1 MRRTSTYSTIAVS
14 LLVAAALVGCGLE
27 VKPSG
32 FLKDYSQ
39 LKPSDRVEGAMI
51 YQSPAKPLK
60 LYDKFIVDPIV
71 MHFAPDAKGGG
82 IDPDTLNDL
91 ATYFH
96 AEITKML
103 SEGGYKVVKEPGP
116 GVLYVR
122 AAITQIDKTVP
133 VANIHPGMK
142 ITGIGLGGA
151 SMEAEGLDSQTK
163 EVVFAVTDSQ
173 KGSRLDMAGGF
184 QTYGNAKTVM
194 KGWADV
200 LVARVDEAHGRTAQK
215 K

>member
-1 MRRTSTYSTIAVS
+1 MKETKKIGIFAFTVLCAV
-14 LLVAAALVGCGLE
+14 ALVGCGLE
-27 VKPSG
+27 VKQSG

-39 LKPSDRVEGAMI
+39 LKPSDRVDGTMI
-51 YQSPAKPLK
+51 YENPAKPLK
-60 LYDKFIVDPIV
+60 AYNKFMVDPV
-71 MHFAPDAKGGG
+71 VVHFAPDAKGGG

-96 AEITKML
+96 SEVTKLL
-103 SEGGYKVVKEPGP
+103 SENGYSVVKAPGP

-142 ITGIGLGGA
+142 MTGIGLGGA
-151 SMEAEGLDSQTK
+151 SMEAEALDSETK
-163 EVVFAVTDSQ
+163 EVVFMVTDSQ

-184 QTYGNAKTVM
+184 QSYGNAKSVM
-194 KGWADV
+194 KGWAERF
-200 LVARVDEAHGRTAQK
+200 VARLDEAHGRAK